1 MKKVFYLLL
10 LVFVLSS
17 CGTKQSA
24 REDIYLNRAEDFFQ
38 TVWSKYRVPQ
48 YGLFAEYYPNSYKPD
63 LTYFQDSTYK
73 AQETSF
79 LWPMSGIFSAVN
91 VLVECDSE
99 KYSVYQDSMIM
110 AVEKYYDNKRTPAG

>member
-1 MKKVFYLLL
+1 MKMIDFMKKVFYLLL

-24 REDIYLNRAEDFFQ
+24 RGDIYLNRAEDFFQ

-73 AQETSF
+73 AKKLSRNYATN
-79 LWPMSGIFSAVN
+79 I
-91 VLVECDSE
+91 
-99 KYSVYQDSMIM
+99 
-110 AVEKYYDNKRTPAG
+110 